1 MIDTDYTFGTSDD
14 PFGGQD
20 NRLHYR
26 LTARAR
32 VSLEL
37 EASYPE
43 PRGMPCAYG
52 RELVCGVRDISASGF
67 CLLSAEPLMSGALF
81 PASVSLGSH
90 AESFAL
96 TVEVVWC
103 RSVGE
108 NYLAGARI
116 IESDQTA
123 HVEWTDAVASAM
135 EMPWT

>member
-20 NRLHYR
+20 NRLDYR

-52 RELVCGVRDISASGF
+52 RELACGVRD
-67 CLLSAEPLMSGALF
+67 LSAGGLRLTSEEQLAAGALL
-81 PASVSLGSH
+81 PAAVSLGN
-90 AESFAL
+90 ETEPFRL
-96 TVEVVWC
+96 TVEVIWC
-103 RSVGE
+103 RPDGTGYLVGV
-108 NYLAGARI
+108 RI
-116 IESDQTA
+116 IECIQTEY
-123 HVEWTDAVASAM
+123 VEWTEAVASAM
-135 EMPWT
+135 EAL

>member
-1 MIDTDYTFGTSDD
+1 MKDTDYTFGTSDD

-52 RELVCGVRDISASGF
+52 RELVCGVRD
-67 CLLSAEPLMSGALF
+67 LSADGLRLTCDCFTGQRKRTLQTDGGSDLVSSGWGRL
-81 PASVSLGSH
+81 SGGG
-90 AESFAL
+90 
-96 TVEVVWC
+96 T
-103 RSVGE
+103 
-108 NYLAGARI
+108 NY
-116 IESDQTA
+116 
-123 HVEWTDAVASAM
+123 
-135 EMPWT
+135 